1 MAYLWHTA
9 CLLNAFLDTAKS
21 THDLVG
27 TKGTVVTKV
36 IGLVTTGGNLL
47 KKLIL
52 FMPSMIMIT
61 SKYLGFDD

>member
-1 MAYLWHTA
+1 MTWWGL
-9 CLLNAFLDTAKS
+9 
-21 THDLVG
+21 
-27 TKGTVVTKV
+27 KGTVVTKV